1 MKEEWDQATWDQ
13 FEIDRAKEHQRFH
26 NEQLPFIRHSESSRL
41 AARQLTG
48 KAKTLRQKVFDFL
61 RDYGPATDKQ
71 IQEALSM
78 EGSTQRPR
86 RIELVERGLVVE
98 MGKVMQPNGRAAIA
112 WGVPPDEAA

>member
-1 MKEEWDQATWDQ
+1 MTDQWDQATWDQ
-13 FEIDRAKEHQRFH
+13 FEIDRAKEHQRFQ
-26 NEQLPFIRHSESSRL
+26 NEQLPFIQHSESSRL

-48 KAKTLRQKVFDFL
+48 KAKSLRQQVFDFL
-61 RDYGPATDKQ
+61 KASGPATDKQ

-86 RIELVERGLVVE
+86 RIELVERGLVVQ
-98 MGKVMQPNGRAAIA
+98 MGKVMQPNGRVAVA